1 MKVCVTGTLAGFT
14 REEAKAAIEG
24 LDAEFSKTVTLDTNY
39 LVAAALT
46 SNKAKKA
53 LRFGVEVIT
62 EAEFEEFLDAG
73 AFPENKLPDQPKRK
87 NNFPDL
93 NWQKIPSSEAR
104 TLKIE
109 YQDKDGAV
117 TTREVWPIE
126 TAEHVTKRGIKVEYL
141 KAKDLTA
148 DKVKWFD
155 FDRIL
160 SSS

>member
-1 MKVCVTGTLAGFT
+1 VTGFSERLGNWLSCERQDKLGKYMKVCVTGTLAGFT

-87 NNFPDL
+87 
-93 NWQKIPSSEAR
+93 
-104 TLKIE
+104 
-109 YQDKDGAV
+109 
-117 TTREVWPIE
+117 
-126 TAEHVTKRGIKVEYL
+126 
-141 KAKDLTA
+141 
-148 DKVKWFD
+148 
-155 FDRIL
+155 
-160 SSS
+160 